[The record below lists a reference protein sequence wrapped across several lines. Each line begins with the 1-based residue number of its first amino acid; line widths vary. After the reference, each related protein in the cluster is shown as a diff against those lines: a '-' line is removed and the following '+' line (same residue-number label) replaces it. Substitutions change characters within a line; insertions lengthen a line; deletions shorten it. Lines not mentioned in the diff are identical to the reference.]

1 MEFIVAVDGPAGSG
15 KGTITKMV
23 GEKENLV
30 YIDTGALY
38 RCVTLSML
46 RKNIGLEDLE
56 KIQEILNTIDIEF
69 KKQDD
74 QKLVYLNG
82 ENVSKEI
89 REAAVNKFVS
99 QVSHIVIVREAITDL
114 SRKIAKGKEVIM
126 EGRDIGTNVFPNAD
140 VKIYLDATPEERA
153 RRRQKQ
159 NEEKGI
165 NIPFEEIEEAEWD
178 NDPEHENAED
188 EGFVDES
195 GEETLQEYEDEYQEE
210 AYDDYDEYEEY
221 SDEDDWGD
229 EILEDDW
236 DEE

>member
-15 KGTITKMV
+15 KGTITKLV
-23 GEKENLV
+23 GERENLV

-38 RCVTLSML
+38 RCVTLAML
-46 RKNIGLEDLE
+46 RKNIGLEYLE
-56 KIQEILNTIDIEF
+56 QIQEILNTIDIEF
-69 KKQDD
+69 KQENGEK
-74 QKLVYLNG
+74 KVYLNN

-114 SRKIAKGKEVIM
+114 SRKIAKGKKVIM

-165 NIPFEEIEEAEWD
+165 NIPFEEIVENIKFRD
-178 NDPEHENAED
+178 NNDKTSKVAPLKQAED
-188 EGFVDES
+188 AIYIDSSNMTIEEVAEKVIEIIKKEDRNDEKC
-195 GEETLQEYEDEYQEE
+195 
-210 AYDDYDEYEEY
+210 
-221 SDEDDWGD
+221 
-229 EILEDDW
+229 IK
-236 DEE
+236 

>member
-38 RCVTLSML
+38 RCVTLCMI
-46 RKNIGLEDLE
+46 RKNIKLEELE
-56 KIQEILNTIDIEF
+56 KIQEILNTINIEF
-69 KKQDD
+69 LKKDD
-74 QKLVYLNG
+74 EKKIYLNG
-82 ENVSKEI
+82 EDVSKEI
-89 REAAVNKFVS
+89 RETAVNKLVS
-99 QVSHIVIVREAITDL
+99 QVSHIVIVREAITNL

-153 RRRQKQ
+153 KRRQKQ

-165 NIPFEEIEEAEWD
+165 NIPFEEIVENIKFRDNNDKTSTVAPLKQADDAVYIDSSNMTIEEVSER
-178 NDPEHENAED
+178 
-188 EGFVDES
+188 VI
-195 GEETLQEYEDEYQEE
+195 
-210 AYDDYDEYEEY
+210 
-221 SDEDDWGD
+221 
-229 EILEDDW
+229 EIINQKRK
-236 DEE
+236 